1 MVRCRSELTAWNDH
15 NSVHAN
21 SHTGVCGHRRS
32 PGSGVTV
39 CFNFMLSRLQL
50 ITPLALLATAVA
62 GAALLAAQQK
72 LFWAMGVL
80 GMTIFAHATIL
91 ATEFVLLTVA
101 NRRDPAP
108 VPRLLQLIRAWWA
121 EVLITPRV
129 FCWQQPFRSNTQ
141 PDHLPPSAAG
151 RVGIVLVHGM
161 VCNRGLWNPW
171 LWRLR
176 KLGIPFVAVNLEP
189 VFGAIEGYAPLI
201 EQAVQQIERATSTR
215 PLIVAHSMGGLAVR
229 AWICAYRAERR
240 VSRVVTIGTPHR
252 GTLLARFALTLNV
265 RQMRLQGP
273 WLRALE
279 QRETSSPYSRF
290 TCFYSHCDNLILPAS
305 SATLPGAD
313 NRHIEGTAHVH
324 LARQEV
330 VFDEVV
336 RLAMNPEHV
345 LKRGLAGAR

>member
-1 MVRCRSELTAWNDH
+1 M
-15 NSVHAN
+15 
-21 SHTGVCGHRRS
+21 
-32 PGSGVTV
+32 VTV
-39 CFNFMLSRLQL
+39 AFDFMLARLQL
-50 ITPLALLATAVA
+50 IAPLVLLATALA
-62 GAALLAAQQK
+62 GAALLAAHEE
-72 LFWAMGVL
+72 LLWSMGVL
-80 GMTIFAHATIL
+80 GMTIFAHAIIL
-91 ATEFVLLTVA
+91 AIEFVLLTVA

-108 VPRLLQLIRAWWA
+108 VPTVLQLIGAWWA

-151 RVGIVLVHGM
+151 RVGIVFVHGL

-171 LWRLR
+171 LRRLR
-176 KLGIPFVAVNLEP
+176 KLDVPFVALNLEP

-201 EQAVQQIERATSTR
+201 EHAVQRIERATSTQ

-252 GTLLARFALTLNV
+252 GTLLARFALTLSV
-265 RQMRLQGP
+265 RQMRLKGP

-279 QRETSSPYSRF
+279 QREASSAYSRF

-305 SATLPGAD
+305 GATLPGAD
-313 NRHIEGTAHVH
+313 NRHIDGTAHVH
-324 LARQEV
+324 MARQEV
-330 VFDEVV
+330 VFDEVL
-336 RLAMNPEHV
+336 RLARNAEHL